1 MRILEPREA
10 YELLASEYDRSPNAL
25 IALEER
31 MMIPLLPDLRGRI
44 VVDVAAGTGRWA
56 ARCALGGART
66 IAMDFCYRMLKP
78 GMLQADATR
87 LPIRDGSADVV
98 ICAFALGYAPDC
110 FRELRRIV
118 KRGGMIL
125 ASDVHPDALR
135 RGWQRTFRHNGD
147 VIEVADRPY
156 SIEDLQACGLQMTR
170 LIEPRLSEPERTIF
184 EQAGCPERFAEAS
197 RHPAIF
203 VAQWIRE

>member
-1 MRILEPREA
+1 MRVLEPRLA
-10 YELLASEYDRSPNAL
+10 YELLAPEYDRSPNAL

-31 MMIPLLPDLRGRI
+31 MMTPLLPDLGGRT

-56 ARCALGGART
+56 ARCALAGART
-66 IAMDFCYRMLKP
+66 IAVDFCYRMLKP
-78 GMLQADATR
+78 GMVQADATR
-87 LPIRDGSADVV
+87 LPIRDASADLA
-98 ICAFALGYAPDC
+98 ICAFALGYAPDA

-135 RGWQRTFRHNGD
+135 RGWTRTFRHKGD
-147 VIEVADRPY
+147 VIEVAHRPY
-156 SIEDLQACGLQMTR
+156 SIDDLRVRGVRMTR
-170 LIEPRLSEPERTIF
+170 LMEPRLGEPERAIF
-184 EQAGCPERFAEAS
+184 EHAGCPERFPEAS